1 MKCYKLAIDLKT
13 ISSNIGR
20 IFMTIIIFISLIIL
34 VFCFYDN
41 KKIESFIK
49 LILNIKLVQK
59 VINQKKEIAEKKVK
73 NRIKNI
79 KWIIK
84 IKK

>member
-13 ISSNIGR
+13 ISSNIGI
-20 IFMTIIIFISLIIL
+20 IFMTIIIFISLIML

-59 VINQKKEIAEKKVK
+59 AINQKKEIAEKKVK

-79 KWIIK
+79 K
-84 IKK
+84 

>member
-13 ISSNIGR
+13 ISSNIGI
-20 IFMTIIIFISLIIL
+20 IFMTIIIFISLIML

-59 VINQKKEIAEKKVK
+59 AINQKKEIAEKKVK